1 MEKFR
6 KSKFALPFSRRGG
19 FTLRKIFRMMKFT
32 SFFFFLSLLQLMAT
46 NSDSNTYYSNQ
57 GQRNILSI
65 ANGVSEMGT
74 EQQKTVSGK
83 VTDPA
88 GASLPGVSVVIK
100 GTTIGSITDAN
111 GNFTLSK
118 VSADAVLQFSFV
130 GMKKQ
135 EVKVGGKQT
144 INVILEDDAI
154 GLDEVVAIGYGT
166 MKKSDL
172 TGSIASVGSAELKN
186 SVVNTP
192 DQALQGKVAGVQ
204 VRTDSHAPGG
214 GISVQVRGT
223 SSLSASG
230 QPLYVVDGFPISNE
244 FVTVATSESGEASS
258 PNPLNSI
265 DPSNIESIEILK
277 DASATAIYGSRATN
291 GVVLITTKRGA
302 GGKAKIE
309 FETSQ
314 SVDYCSKYLE
324 VLGAKEWAGIV
335 NEANDQNGKAHTF
348 TDEAIA
354 AMGDGTDWQREVY
367 RSAIGKK
374 YKLSVSGGTPDLRYL
389 VSGNYS
395 DQDGIVKGTN
405 FKRYSTNV
413 NIDANLSKK
422 ISIGS
427 NIMFSNSVETM
438 LPNDSKG
445 YSSSASV
452 VSNIFNA
459 PVHIP
464 AKDSD
469 GNYTFFSNYIG
480 GNREGDNPLYMVE
493 NYDVNANTTRFL
505 GSAFANFKIVDGLEF
520 KVRLGLDY
528 RDWRYKSYYPIK
540 SIAAMSLKGSAS
552 QLSEKTMNVLNEN
565 VFEYKK
571 TFAGKH
577 QISAMAGFTNQTEN
591 DEYIKA
597 VGYGF
602 PSDAYKYNNLGIA
615 TTQSI
620 SSLATKWTLLS
631 YIGRVNYSLN
641 NKYLV
646 TATARYDGSSKFGA
660 NNKYGFFPSV
670 AGAWR
675 MSEENF
681 IKRLN
686 VFSNL
691 KLRVGYGTT
700 GNERIGLYNS
710 LATISNDKDYN
721 SGYVFGG
728 NLVGVAYPKNIS
740 NPDLTW
746 EKSADVNLGVDL
758 GFFNNRINFT
768 VDIYKK
774 KTTALLLNVPLPTES
789 GYTSVLQNVGSME
802 NKGIEFSL
810 QSTNIKSSVLSW
822 TTNFNLSIN
831 RNKILDLGGQSQMFA
846 GWVGGGNSKLN
857 GGNIVR
863 LAPGKPVGSFYGVV
877 WEGIWKSAEE
887 IASVGT
893 MKSAKPGS
901 ARLKDVNKSG
911 TFDANDCQYIGNPN
925 PDFTFGFSN
934 EFSYKQWSLSVYT
947 YGEIGQDIASFKRLF
962 AAGTAVYAPDRRER
976 WTASNI
982 NGTRLAASAG
992 YPAMINSDEIY
1003 DGSFVRIKTIVLGYS
1018 IPVRKLNIGFLESAK
1033 ISVSA
1038 ENPFTFTKYP
1048 FYDPEINSFGSSN
1061 SVKGVDRFSYP
1072 ASKAFRVGINVSF

>member
-1 MEKFR
+1 MKKIR
-6 KSKFALPFSRRGG
+6 KSKLSLTFSIRDGFALKKF
-19 FTLRKIFRMMKFT
+19 FRMMQFT
-32 SFFFFLSLLQLMAT
+32 SFFFFLGLFQLMAV
-46 NSDSNTYYSNQ
+46 NSYSDIRYSIIDQ
-57 GQRNILSI
+57 QIILPKLDGISGI
-65 ANGVSEMGT
+65 VT

-83 VTDPA
+83 VTDSTGA
-88 GASLPGVSVVIK
+88 GLPGVSVVVK
-100 GTTIGSITDAN
+100 STTNGCITDAN
-111 GNFTLSK
+111 GKYTLSK
-118 VSADAVLQFSFV
+118 VPADAILQFSFV

-135 EVKVGGKQT
+135 EVKVAGKTT
-144 INVILEDDAI
+144 INVTLEDDAI

-166 MKKSDL
+166 MKKTDL

-186 SVVNTP
+186 AVINTP

-309 FETSQ
+309 FENSQ

-324 VLGAKEWAGIV
+324 VLGAKEWAGIM

-348 TDEAIA
+348 TDAAIA

-405 FKRYSTNV
+405 FKRYSANV
-413 NIDANLSKK
+413 NIDANLNKK
-422 ISIGS
+422 ISMGS
-427 NIMFSNSVETM
+427 SIMFSNSVETM

-459 PVHIP
+459 PVHVP
-464 AKDSD
+464 AKDAD

-480 GNREGDNPLYMVE
+480 GNSAGDNPLYMVD
-493 NYDVNANTTRFL
+493 NYDINANTTRLL
-505 GSAFANFKIVDGLEF
+505 GSVFANFKIIDGLEF
-520 KVRLGLDY
+520 KVRLGIDY

-552 QLSEKTMNVLNEN
+552 QISEKTMNVLNEN

-577 QISAMAGFTNQTEN
+577 QISAMVGFTNQSEK

-602 PSDAYKYNNLGIA
+602 PSDAYKYNNMGIA
-615 TTQSI
+615 TTQSN
-620 SSLATKWTLLS
+620 SSQATKWTLLS
-631 YIGRVNYSLN
+631 YIGRVNYSFN
-641 NKYLV
+641 SKYLV

-681 IKRLN
+681 IKQLN

-710 LATISNDKDYN
+710 LATISSDKDYN

-728 NLVGVAYPKNIS
+728 TLAGVAYPKNIS

-758 GFFNNRINFT
+758 GFFNNRINLT
-768 VDIYKK
+768 VDVYKK

-789 GYTSVLQNVGSME
+789 GYTSVMQNVGSME
-802 NKGIEFSL
+802 NKGIEFSI
-810 QSTNIKSSVLSW
+810 QSTNIKSSSLSW
-822 TTNFNLSIN
+822 TTNFNLSVN

-846 GWVGGGNSKLN
+846 GWVGGGNSSLN

-934 EFSYKQWSLSVYT
+934 DFSYKQWSLSVYT
-947 YGEIGQDIASFKRLF
+947 YGEIGQDIAAFKRLF
-962 AAGTAVYAPDRRER
+962 AAGTAVYAPDRRDR
-976 WTASNI
+976 WTPSNI

-992 YPAMINSDEIY
+992 YPSMINSDEIY

-1018 IPVRKLNIGFLESAK
+1018 LPVRKLNIRFLESAK

-1048 FYDPEINSFGSSN
+1048 YYDPEINSFGSSN

-1072 ASKAFRVGINVSF
+1072 ASKAFRVGINVCF